1 MVVLSDG
8 KRGFTVLILHG
19 ILALVSSACDK
30 EVLMTDVAHR
40 KEHIRLL
47 IFGASNVVYIV
58 DMTLD
63 APKISC
69 QISNFLGGK

>member
-1 MVVLSDG
+1 MLVLLEH
-8 KRGFTVLILHG
+8 FEWIVEN
-19 ILALVSSACDK
+19 A
-30 EVLMTDVAHR
+30 AHR

-69 QISNFLGGK
+69 QIHKKVQVFPFHLTSMVM